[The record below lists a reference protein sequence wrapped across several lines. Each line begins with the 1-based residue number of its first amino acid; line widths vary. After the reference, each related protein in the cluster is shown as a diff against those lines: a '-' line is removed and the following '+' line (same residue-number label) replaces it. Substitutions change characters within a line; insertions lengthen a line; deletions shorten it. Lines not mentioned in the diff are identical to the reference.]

1 MNVGEKAMSVQPSDR
16 RKLVI
21 AYRVLCIPYSVFGTV
36 KSEVYQVVSCKLQV
50 TSIYVLCVIAF
61 TRLR

>member
-36 KSEVYQVVSCKLQV
+36 KSEVYQVVSCKL
-50 TSIYVLCVIAF
+50 
-61 TRLR
+61 